1 MAAAR
6 TRWPP
11 AAPRLPADARRGG
24 ICIDVDGG
32 GGAETQLE
40 PCDPASETMMRRI
53 AFILGRHAARVLHP
67 VSPVQARAMLAELE
81 YAEGNDS
88 LAWAFGCL
96 MASYRQRA
104 SPLAVGIL
112 AAQLCVALVAGA
124 FGFLHAYVSF
134 ENLRAKILL
143 IAGNEPTPA
152 PASFMHTIDAYPLEH
167 WLWIFLVFTVGGMLH
182 VVAALMMAI
191 GSNGRVLQLAIV
203 IVGFDLVAPL
213 VASTHTVPAI
223 YQAIYIGLITL
234 MAIVAA
240 AFAWLWRWD
249 ERRLAATAF
258 TTGL

>member
-1 MAAAR
+1 M
-6 TRWPP
+6 TRYL
-11 AAPRLPADARRGG
+11 AL
-24 ICIDVDGG
+24 V
-32 GGAETQLE
+32 
-40 PCDPASETMMRRI
+40 
-53 AFILGRHAARVLHP
+53 LGRHAARVLHP
-67 VSPVQARAMLAELE
+67 ASPVQARAMLAELE
-81 YAEGNDS
+81 YVEDGDS

-104 SPLAVGIL
+104 SLLAVGIV
-112 AAQLCVALVAGA
+112 AAQVCVALAAGA
-124 FGFLHAYVSF
+124 FGFLHVYVSF

-143 IAGNEPTPA
+143 LAGQLPAPA
-152 PASFMHTIDAYPLEH
+152 PASSMHTIDSYPLEH

-191 GSNGRVLQLAIV
+191 GSNGRVLRLAIV

-249 ERRLAATAF
+249 ERRLAAT
-258 TTGL
+258 TGH